1 MSYAITFSDVM
12 TGLITIGLGTLGW
25 LLKSWVSELKES
37 NKQNKEAIKQ
47 IDEKYEKRISELK
60 DETTKEV
67 RGLEGRIDEFKSD
80 FATTFVLREDYFRA
94 MNKME
99 DSIKSIDNKIDKL
112 LMRSD
117 K

>member
-12 TGLITIGLGTLGW
+12 TGVITLVLGVLAWLIKNWIT
-25 LLKSWVSELKES
+25 ELKES
-37 NKQNKEAIKQ
+37 NKQNREEIKQ
-47 IDEKYEKRISELK
+47 IDEKYEKRISELEA
-60 DETTKEV
+60 ETTEEV
-67 RGLEGRIDEFKSD
+67 RTLEGRINEFKSD

>member
-1 MSYAITFSDVM
+1 MDYVITFSDVM
-12 TGLITIGLGTLGW
+12 TGVISLVLAVLAWLIKNWI
-25 LLKSWVSELKES
+25 SELKES
-37 NKQNKEAIKQ
+37 NNQNREAIKA
-47 IDEKYEKRISELK
+47 IDEKYEKRISELE
-60 DETTKEV
+60 DETSQEV
-67 RGLEGRIDEFKSD
+67 RGLETRINEFKSD

-99 DSIKSIDNKIDKL
+99 DSIKNIDTKIDKL

>member
-1 MSYAITFSDVM
+1 MNYVITFSDVM
-12 TGLITIGLGTLGW
+12 TGVISLVLAVLAWLI
-25 LLKSWVSELKES
+25 
-37 NKQNKEAIKQ
+37 
-47 IDEKYEKRISELK
+47 EKYEKRISELE
-60 DETTKEV
+60 DETSQEV
-67 RGLEGRIDEFKSD
+67 RGLETRINEFKSD

-99 DSIKSIDNKIDKL
+99 DSIKNIDTKIDKL